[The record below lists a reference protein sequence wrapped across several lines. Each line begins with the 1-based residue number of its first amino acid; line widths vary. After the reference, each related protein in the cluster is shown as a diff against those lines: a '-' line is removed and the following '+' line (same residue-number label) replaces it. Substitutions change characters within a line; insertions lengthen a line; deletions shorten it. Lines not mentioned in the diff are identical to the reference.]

1 MAGVKTLINRSSAPL
16 RVTLIGREG
25 ENPGLS
31 LYFQASVYIQ
41 PGQTLHEVRY
51 GDDRNPYL
59 GGMSIEH
66 ANQSSMIGQTMAIF
80 QRGDVGTLDHK
91 MNSNSVFEIN
101 YDDNTSCFS
110 FIAHN

>member
-1 MAGVKTLINRSSAPL
+1 MGGVKTLINRSSEPL

-25 ENPGLS
+25 ENPGVS

-59 GGMSIEH
+59 GGMSIEL
-66 ANQSSMIGQTMAIF
+66 ANQASMIGQTLIIF
-80 QRGDVGTLDHK
+80 QRCDVGTLDHK
-91 MNSNSVFEIN
+91 MNGNSVFEIS
-101 YDDNTSCFS
+101 YDANTN
-110 FIAHN
+110 A